1 MNITQEIMHSFDV
14 TAPRELV
21 WSFLWDPQAL
31 ARCLQGC
38 EDVVVVEE
46 GKSYRVRVRR
56 KVSVFVVGLELDI
69 TVLEREAGRYVRLEI
84 SGKDTRLRSELHLA
98 LLVSVDEIAPNECRI
113 NLGATINLS
122 GLLAALKKTLVSMQI
137 SQTLDDF
144 ATRLR
149 SGIEEQASCL
159 MVNPSPEKL

>member
-14 TAPRELV
+14 TASRELV

-84 SGKDTRLRSELHLA
+84 SGKDARLRSELHLA

-149 SGIEEQASCL
+149 SAIEEQASCL